1 MTSLSFQILSDQEV
15 IDMKRKLSVNQE
27 EAQMQQELSLQF
39 LCTSRKSEYLSH
51 RRHGTH
57 WTRTQDNAFRVP
69 TTRRSSCRIKLG
81 ISPSCKGQHPRS
93 EAQQKTSPVAQ
104 QFSASAAAKPPG
116 PHVGYESLRTVCEFH
131 RIRHKRY
138 VIYLAEQQASGCCG
152 GAGHAADV
160 SEATDP
166 FFLEYGCLSPSWG
179 ARSAETLFRQLPDE
193 IGAWALYEVYVADAS
208 WYTAPILPDEL
219 QELLSRIYDPS
230 SNIYDISPHALAVV
244 FLAFA
249 LASLAD
255 LSLPAYNSQAD
266 AYFDLGCKSL
276 TQKSISGSTDLYT
289 IQALVLAGLYYATGG
304 PRYSTDVL
312 SKISSLAIG
321 LCQTL
326 GLHRET
332 EHIHLDNITAQ
343 RRRALFWE
351 VHSLDT
357 YQSLVF
363 GRPLTIPVVDI
374 TCKFPTHTRQTLDRE
389 SRLAGFFQTKWTFTR
404 EVTAPMAEVYT
415 RTRPPPTYEEISD
428 FDGRL
433 RQFLEC
439 APIPWCAESSFF
451 GYVRTQFIPR
461 LAGTLMVYIHRASF
475 VQALTDWPF
484 NPLDSPH
491 AASFLAA
498 HRGASMVI
506 KSDVQS
512 FALHAER
519 FYRWWPIW
527 SSLISAS
534 FILGSI
540 ITKSPGSE
548 LTPIAFAELRVA
560 VELVDHGAMH
570 SSLAESSLPLLLR
583 LQNKATEVYQAF
595 YPFHN
600 QLDPS
605 SSLNACELGN
615 TENDARLFEESDPRS
630 SSPFAVAVPSLIPGV
645 MPSPST
651 PEPQAAAPHPT
662 WSTGIPFETF
672 ASACS
677 MEAYLAGQMQMQMES
692 PCASGLENWLG
703 MPIHMSETN

>member
-15 IDMKRKLSVNQE
+15 IDMKRSRGIMACAECQRVNQE

-81 ISPSCKGQHPRS
+81 VSPSCKGQHPRS
-93 EAQQKTSPVAQ
+93 EAQQETSPVAQ
-104 QFSASAAAKPPG
+104 QFSPSAAAKPP
-116 PHVGYESLRTVCEFH
+116 HVGYGSLRTVC
-131 RIRHKRY
+131 
-138 VIYLAEQQASGCCG
+138 
-152 GAGHAADV
+152 
-160 SEATDP
+160 
-166 FFLEYGCLSPSWG
+166 PSCDA
-179 ARSAETLFRQLPDE
+179 ARSPETLFRQLPDE
-193 IGAWALYEVYVADAS
+193 IGAWALYDVYVADAS

-219 QELLSRIYDPS
+219 QELLSCIYDPS

-266 AYFDLGCKSL
+266 AYFDLGCTSL
-276 TQKSISGSTDLYT
+276 TQKSISGSTDLHT

-304 PRYSTDVL
+304 PRYSTDVSL
-312 SKISSLAIG
+312 KISSLAVG

-326 GLHRET
+326 SLHRET
-332 EHIHLDNITAQ
+332 EHTHLDNITAQ

-357 YQSLVF
+357 YQSLAL
-363 GRPLTIPVVDI
+363 GCPLTIPVVDI
-374 TCKFPTHTRQTLDRE
+374 TCKFPTDTRQTLDRE
-389 SRLAGFFQTKWTFTR
+389 GRLAGFFQTKWTFTR

-428 FDGRL
+428 FDSRL

-439 APIPWCAESSFF
+439 TPFPWCADESSFF
-451 GYVRTQFIPR
+451 AYVRTQFIPR

-498 HRGASMVI
+498 YRGASMVI
-506 KSDVQS
+506 KSDLQS

-527 SSLISAS
+527 SSLINAS

-548 LTPIAFAELRVA
+548 LTPIAFAELRAA

-583 LQNKATEVYQAF
+583 LRNKATEVYQAF

-605 SSLNACELGN
+605 SSLNACELSN
-615 TENDARLFEESDPRS
+615 TDNDARQVFEESDPRS

-645 MPSPST
+645 MPPPST
-651 PEPQAAAPHPT
+651 PEPQRSISPNLEHRYPVR
-662 WSTGIPFETF
+662 SLRI
-672 ASACS
+672 C
-677 MEAYLAGQMQMQMES
+677 MQHGGVPRRPDADAVKS
-692 PCASGLENWLG
+692 
-703 MPIHMSETN
+703 